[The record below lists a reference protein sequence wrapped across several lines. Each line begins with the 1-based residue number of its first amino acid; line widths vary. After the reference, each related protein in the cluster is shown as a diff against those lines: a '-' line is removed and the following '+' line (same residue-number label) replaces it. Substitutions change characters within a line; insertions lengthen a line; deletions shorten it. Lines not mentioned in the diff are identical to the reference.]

1 VRLGGA
7 GEKNNLNQKR
17 GNESMHKKLKKVPP
31 RDTDEE
37 ILRKMAGKKFRI
49 YPVPLETTGNGRKQR
64 DDLWFIKNIA
74 DDLIEIF
81 NPSTGL
87 SKIINIDQVKEYRT
101 DSILG
106 NDGFLLLRAQLTI
119 DGNEVL
125 VEPMKFGSVGCA
137 HHR

>member
-1 VRLGGA
+1 
-7 GEKNNLNQKR
+7 
-17 GNESMHKKLKKVPP
+17 MHKKLKKVPP

-64 DDLWFIKNIA
+64 DDLWFIKNTA

-87 SKIINIDQVKEYRT
+87 SKIINMNQIKEYRT

-125 VEPMKFGSVGCA
+125 VEPIIVHKG
-137 HHR
+137 